1 MHGTENMVACVA
13 DAIATQNPQAAMR
26 FTKAFKTS
34 STDPSGQISDLNRYW
49 RTELSS
55 LHSSTVSERTC
66 LINDIEPR
74 DWLRH
79 FKELVLPLI
88 IKSDLPRG

>member
-1 MHGTENMVACVA
+1 MHDTDNMVACVA
-13 DAIATQNPQAAMR
+13 DAISAESPQAAMR
-26 FTKAFKTS
+26 FTKMFKPRGGS
-34 STDPSGQISDLNRYW
+34 PQEQIAELNRFW

-55 LHSSTVSERTC
+55 LHSSTISARTC
-66 LINDIEPR
+66 LIDKIEPR

-88 IKSDLPRG
+88 ITSDLPRG